1 MKINGILER
10 RNGTYGACRYTRES
24 KKKINHWMSENS
36 IPNPIDVEK
45 LHTTVIYS
53 RAEISIVRIFDVLTN
68 NFKEIELGIKGFDKF
83 ETSSGSDKYALV
95 ALLDAEILERLHLTL
110 RTYGA
115 THDFPEYHPHVTLSY
130 NIPDEF
136 DISSISIP
144 NFKLQIDEIYFE
156 PLNLNWELEN

>member
-1 MKINGILER
+1 MKIEGK
-10 RNGTYGACRYTRES
+10 NGTYCACRYTIES

-53 RAEISIVRIFDVLTN
+53 RVEIPIDRIFDALARIAI
-68 NFKEIELGIKGFDKF
+68 KDIELGIKGFDKF
-83 ETSSGSDKYALV
+83 EISPGSNKYALV
-95 ALLDAEILERLHLTL
+95 ALLDAEILERFHLTL

-144 NFKLQIDEIYFE
+144 NFKLLAEDIYFE